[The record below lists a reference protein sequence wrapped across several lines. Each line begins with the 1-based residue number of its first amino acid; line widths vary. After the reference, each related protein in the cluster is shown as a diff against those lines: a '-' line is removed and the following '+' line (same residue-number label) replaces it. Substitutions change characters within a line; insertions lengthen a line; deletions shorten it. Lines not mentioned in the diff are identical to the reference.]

1 MAHHFIVKSGLK
13 RFGDQGEKSVSKEL
27 TQLHNMH
34 TYDLVYPKKLA
45 NKQIMD
51 ALNSLIFLI
60 EKLNGAVNAQAC
72 ADGSKHR
79 KQENYRK

>member
-1 MAHHFIVKSGLK
+1 MAHHFSVKSGLK
-13 RFGDQGEKSVSKEL
+13 RFGDQGEKSVIKEL

-34 TYDLVYPKKLA
+34 TYELVDPKKLS

-51 ALNSLIFLI
+51 ALNSLIFFI
-60 EKLNGAVNAQAC
+60 EERNGAFNAQAC
-72 ADGSKHR
+72 ADGSKQR

>member
-1 MAHHFIVKSGLK
+1 MAQNFCVRARLI
-13 RFGDQGEKSVSKEL
+13 RFGDRGEKSVSKEI

-72 ADGSKHR
+72 ADGSKR
-79 KQENYRK
+79 IKQENYRK